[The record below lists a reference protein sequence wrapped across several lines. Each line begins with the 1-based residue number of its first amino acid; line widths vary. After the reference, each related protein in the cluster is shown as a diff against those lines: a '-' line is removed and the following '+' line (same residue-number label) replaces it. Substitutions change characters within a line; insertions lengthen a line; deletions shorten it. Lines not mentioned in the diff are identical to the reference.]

1 MASDDDTIIIRGRTR
16 MLADEEGFS
25 ELPYRDTKG
34 LWTFGI
40 GFCLE
45 RTYITPEQW
54 KHLLDNKLI
63 DVRISREGAEY
74 LTQQRLGIIE
84 SGLSRLFKNWDALN
98 EVRKS
103 VLISMAY
110 QMGVDGV
117 AGFTKMCKA
126 INRGNFVEAAKEG
139 LDSKWARID
148 TPARA
153 KRHMIQ
159 LERGY

>member
-1 MASDDDTIIIRGRTR
+1 MSLMQTIT
-16 MLADEEGFS
+16 DEEDFG
-25 ELPYRDTKG
+25 EEPYLDTKK

-54 KHLLDNKLI
+54 KYLLDRELI
-63 DVRISREGAEY
+63 DVRITREGAEY

-84 SGLSRLFKNWDALN
+84 SGVSRLFKNWGDLN
-98 EVRKS
+98 EVRRN
-103 VLISMAY
+103 VLLSMAY
-110 QMGVDGV
+110 QMGVDGL
-117 AGFTKMCKA
+117 AKFAKMRAA
-126 INRGNFVEAAKEG
+126 IERGDFVEAAKEG
-139 LDSKWARID
+139 RDSQWAKHD

-153 KRHMIQ
+153 ERHMLQ

>member
-1 MASDDDTIIIRGRTR
+1 

-34 LWTFGI
+34 LWSFGI

-54 KHLLDNKLI
+54 KYLLDRELI
-63 DVRISREGAEY
+63 EVRITREGAEY

-84 SGLSRLFKNWDALN
+84 SGVSRLFKNWDDLN
-98 EVRKS
+98 EVRRN
-103 VLISMAY
+103 VLLSMAY
-110 QMGVDGV
+110 QMGVEGLAKFV
-117 AGFTKMCKA
+117 KMRAA
-126 INRGNFVEAAKEG
+126 IERGDFAEAAREG
-139 LDSKWARID
+139 LDSRWAKHD